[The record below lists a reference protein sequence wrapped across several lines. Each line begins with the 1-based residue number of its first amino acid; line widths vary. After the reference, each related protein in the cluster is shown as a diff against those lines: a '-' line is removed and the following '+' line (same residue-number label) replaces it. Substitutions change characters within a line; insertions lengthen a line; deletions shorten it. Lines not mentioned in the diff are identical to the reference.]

1 VITPEGVLYDK
12 EHILQCLLH
21 QKKDIA
27 RKLKVYE
34 GQEAK
39 EQVKAVSDQ
48 HLAHEEHVA
57 QFHRDNH
64 GAGMYSEVDH
74 GTAAA
79 AGEVAGEGGEKH
91 VATSADVAATQF
103 DKERMKTMKAFWAG
117 QAPAVDTIT
126 THVCR
131 VYSGRLGEGTLVPG
145 CSHKCICHSHLVLLR
160 TTCGDGY
167 ICAVCP
173 LIHLPPVPHTLTPI
187 PLKPCPTTQNPNP

>member
-1 VITPEGVLYDK
+1 MPRGGGSRHSKNAGTMGVENMTYMEKRQLGFGTVKERLGKDTVKEFDACALGLTHAKDPVITPEGVLYDK

-39 EQVKAVSDQ
+39 KQVKAVSDQ

-79 AGEVAGEGGEKH
+79 AGEVAGEGG
-91 VATSADVAATQF
+91 
-103 DKERMKTMKAFWAG
+103 
-117 QAPAVDTIT
+117 
-126 THVCR
+126 
-131 VYSGRLGEGTLVPG
+131 
-145 CSHKCICHSHLVLLR
+145 
-160 TTCGDGY
+160 
-167 ICAVCP
+167 
-173 LIHLPPVPHTLTPI
+173 
-187 PLKPCPTTQNPNP
+187 